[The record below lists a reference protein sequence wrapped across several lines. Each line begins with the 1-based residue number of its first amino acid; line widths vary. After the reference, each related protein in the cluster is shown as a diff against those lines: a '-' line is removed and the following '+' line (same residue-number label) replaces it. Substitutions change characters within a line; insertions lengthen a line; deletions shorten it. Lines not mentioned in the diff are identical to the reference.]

1 MSIKAIE
8 SYYKSN
14 VYKPFYMAVGDDE
27 YRYIKAKLVEAGD
40 IGFVRLSS
48 CCRAADKK
56 PDMDKLR
63 ETLRMADVD
72 CDSNKI
78 VLLGLGEYLA
88 LEGGAYAKR
97 ILNEL
102 ISFNLG
108 SAHAVFLL
116 RGVSAQVR
124 EMINSDPRYVGRQI

>member
-14 VYKPFYMAVGDDE
+14 VYKPFFMAVGDDE
-27 YRYIKAKLVEAGD
+27 YRFLKAKLVDAGD
-40 IGFVRLSS
+40 VVFVRLSS
-48 CCRAADKK
+48 CCRNADKK

-88 LEGGAYAKR
+88 LEGPAFAKK
-97 ILNEL
+97 ILNETDL
-102 ISFNLG
+102 AIL
-108 SAHAVFLL
+108 V
-116 RGVSAQVR
+116 VSAPPGAKVPS
-124 EMINSDPRYVGRQI
+124 MPDAVNSVVYPLSE